1 MANNPSS
8 ITATVFQNE
17 LPHRIQ
23 ARIDRAA
30 LAHNL
35 QVARRYAKGGRIV
48 AVVKANAYGHGT
60 VQAAE
65 ALSAA
70 DLYAVTDVEEA
81 ERLRLAGPGK
91 GILILQG
98 IMSAADLP
106 LIFEHG
112 YQVLIHRWEDLA
124 LLEQAVAKHQPKQ
137 PLTLWLKLDSG
148 MGRLGLRA
156 AEYLKLGQTL
166 LSKPW
171 VENLVLTT
179 HLASASDP
187 GAALNAVQ
195 LDTFAQVRAHFPDCA
210 SSIASSAG
218 LLALDCAADWNR
230 PGIMLYGSS
239 PFAWR
244 DEARRREAFDLK
256 PVMTLEAR
264 LIGIKDHQSGDNIGY
279 NSQFICDRPMR
290 VGTVSCGYADG
301 YPSTTPNG
309 SPVALDGRR
318 SRTLGRVSMDMLAVD
333 LTDFPDATLGMP
345 VELWGKTISL
355 DEVAAHTGVLSY
367 NLTCSITSRVPKRYE

>member
-1 MANNPSS
+1 MANNPTPIS
-8 ITATVFQNE
+8 TAVFQNE
-17 LPHRIQ
+17 IPHRIQ
-23 ARIDRAA
+23 ARVDRAA

-35 QVARRYAKGGRIV
+35 EVARRHTRGGRVV
-48 AVVKANAYGHGT
+48 AIVKANAYGHGL
-60 VQAAE
+60 VPAAE

-81 ERLRLAGPGK
+81 ERLRLAGTDK

-98 IMSAADLP
+98 IIGTDDAP
-106 LIFEHG
+106 LILEHG
-112 YQVLIHRWEDLA
+112 YQLLIHRMEDLA
-124 LLEQAVAKHQPKQ
+124 LLEQAVVKRHPSR

-148 MGRLGLRA
+148 MGRLGLKPA
-156 AEYLKLGQTL
+156 DCVTL
-166 LSKPW
+166 ATALRGKAW
-171 VENLVLTT
+171 VKDIVLAT
-179 HLASASDP
+179 HLASASEP
-187 GAALNAVQ
+187 AAALNAAQ
-195 LDTFAQVRAHFPDCA
+195 LATFNTVHAQLPWCA
-210 SSIASSAG
+210 RSVAASAG

-244 DEARRREAFDLK
+244 DAARRREAFDLK

-264 LIGIKDHQSGDNIGY
+264 LISIKDHQAGDCIGY
-279 NSQFICDRPMR
+279 NSQFICEGPTR

-309 SPVALDGRR
+309 SPVALLGRR

-345 VELWGKTISL
+345 VQLWGKTVSL

-367 NLTCSITSRVPKRYE
+367 NLTCSIATRVPKLYE

>member
-1 MANNPSS
+1 MANNSPP
-8 ITATVFQNE
+8 IFPTAFQNE

-35 QVARRYAKGGRIV
+35 NVARRYAKGGKIV

-60 VQAAE
+60 VPVAE

-70 DLYAVTDVEEA
+70 DLYAVTDIEEA
-81 ERLRLAGPGK
+81 ERLRLAGSDK

-112 YQVLIHRWEDLA
+112 YQVLIHRNEDLT
-124 LLEQAVAKHQPKQ
+124 LLEQAVAKYQPKQ

-148 MGRLGLRA
+148 MGRLGLRP
-156 AEYLKLGQTL
+156 AEYLVLGQTL
-166 LSKPW
+166 LAKSW
-171 VENLVLTT
+171 VKDVVLTT
-179 HLASASDP
+179 HLASASEP
-187 GAALNAVQ
+187 GAALNTVQ
-195 LDTFAQVRAHFPDCA
+195 LDTFAQVRAHFPQCA
-210 SSIASSAG
+210 ASIAASAS

-239 PFAWR
+239 PFAWH
-244 DEARRREAFDLK
+244 DATRRREAFDLK
-256 PVMTLEAR
+256 AVMTLEAR
-264 LIGIKDHQSGDNIGY
+264 LISIKDHQAGDSIGY
-279 NSQFICDRPMR
+279 NSQFICNGPTR
-290 VGTVSCGYADG
+290 VGIVSCGYADG

-309 SPVALDGRR
+309 SPVALMGRR

-333 LTDFPDATLGMP
+333 LTDFPEATLGMP

-367 NLTCSITSRVPKRYE
+367 NLTCSITTRVPKRYE